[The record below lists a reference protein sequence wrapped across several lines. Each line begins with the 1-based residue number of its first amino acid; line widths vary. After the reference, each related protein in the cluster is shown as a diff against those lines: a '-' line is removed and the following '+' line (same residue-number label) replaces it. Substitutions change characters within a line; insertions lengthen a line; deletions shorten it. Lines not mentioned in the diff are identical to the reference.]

1 MYACCRCAFQRHVSF
16 SITAEPREVHGQ
28 KLHNNRIIFARNAEN
43 RPAAGRLTDRRDGS
57 DRVHSLSARG
67 WSTIRL
73 VRPDID
79 LRRKQILANSGDFV
93 AGDLTF
99 VQNGH
104 GVVLTS
110 PNGSR
115 FKLKVSDSGEPT
127 AVEM

>member
-1 MYACCRCAFQRHVSF
+1 
-16 SITAEPREVHGQ
+16 
-28 KLHNNRIIFARNAEN
+28 
-43 RPAAGRLTDRRDGS
+43 
-57 DRVHSLSARG
+57 
-67 WSTIRL
+67 
-73 VRPDID
+73 
-79 LRRKQILANSGDFV
+79 LANSGDFV